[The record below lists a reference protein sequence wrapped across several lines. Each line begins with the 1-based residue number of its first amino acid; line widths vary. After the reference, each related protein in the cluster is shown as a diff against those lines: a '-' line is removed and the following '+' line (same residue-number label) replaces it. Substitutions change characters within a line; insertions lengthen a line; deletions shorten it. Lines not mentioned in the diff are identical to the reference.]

1 MTQPGLMAWRSIKT
15 RDQTIMTTLS
25 LEAVSTV
32 RSSAY
37 RKTAWRLMPFLMLCY
52 LCAYLD
58 RVNVGFAKLQMMND
72 LALSETV
79 YGLGAGVFF
88 IGYFLSEV
96 PSNIILHK
104 VGARVWIARIMI
116 TWGIVSALFAFVET
130 AWQFYA
136 LRFLLGIAE
145 AGLAPGLLL
154 YLTYW
159 FPSYR
164 RARMTVL
171 WFIAIPLSGM
181 VGGPLSGWIMNH
193 FAGVHGWAGWQ
204 WMFVLEAVPTVV
216 VGLLVLSY
224 LKDGVHQA
232 TWLNDEE
239 KALITREQAE
249 DDQQKVTHASIGE
262 FIRDRRLW
270 LLAAIYFCVVMG
282 QYAITFWLPPLVR
295 NAGVSDPL
303 HIGFLTSLPYL
314 CAIAAMLLVGR
325 SGDKHRER
333 RWHLIVPMIAG
344 AIGLSLAA
352 MMGGNPTLSILS
364 LCLAASG
371 ILSATSLFWMLPTT
385 LLGGVSAAAGI
396 AAVNSL
402 ANLAGFCSPYLIGWI
417 TTLTGSS
424 AIGMYLITGVLF
436 LGASLVLRIPA
447 ALVNR

>member
-1 MTQPGLMAWRSIKT
+1 
-15 RDQTIMTTLS
+15 MTTLS

-32 RSSAY
+32 RTNAY

-79 YGLGAGVFF
+79 YGLGAGMFF
-88 IGYFLSEV
+88 IGYFLCEV
-96 PSNIILHK
+96 PSNIILHR
-104 VGARVWIARIMI
+104 VGARIWIARIMI
-116 TWGIVSALFAFVET
+116 TWGIISALFAFVET
-130 AWQFYA
+130 AWQFYI
-136 LRFLLGIAE
+136 LRFLLGVAE

-164 RARMTVL
+164 RAKMTVL

-181 VGGPLSGWIMNH
+181 IGGPLSGWIMNH
-193 FAGVHGWAGWQ
+193 FAGFHGWTGWQ
-204 WMFVLEAVPTVV
+204 WMFVIEAIPTVV
-216 VGLLVLSY
+216 VGLMVLGY

-232 TWLNDEE
+232 SWLDDEE
-239 KALITREQAE
+239 KALIARELEE
-249 DDQQKVTHASIGE
+249 DNQHKVTHASPAA

-282 QYAITFWLPPLVR
+282 QYAITFWLPTLVR

-303 HIGFLTSLPYL
+303 NIGMLTSLPYM
-314 CAIAAMLLVGR
+314 CAIVAMLLAGR

-333 RWHLIVPMIAG
+333 RWHLIVPMLLG
-344 AIGLSLAA
+344 ALGLTLAA
-352 MMGGNPTLSILS
+352 ALGGNVVLSILS

-371 ILSATSLFWMLPTT
+371 ILSASSMFWMLPTT

-396 AAVNSL
+396 AAVNSF

-417 TTLTGSS
+417 TTVTGSS
-424 AIGMYLITGVLF
+424 AIGMYLITGVLAG
-436 LGASLVLRIPA
+436 GALLVLRVPA

>member
-1 MTQPGLMAWRSIKT
+1 
-15 RDQTIMTTLS
+15 MTTLS

-32 RSSAY
+32 RSNAY

-79 YGLGAGVFF
+79 YGLGAGMFF
-88 IGYFLSEV
+88 IGYFLCEV

-181 VGGPLSGWIMNH
+181 VGGPLSGWIMTH
-193 FAGVHGWAGWQ
+193 FAGMHGWAGWQ
-204 WMFVLEAVPTVV
+204 WMFVLEALPTVV

-232 TWLNDEE
+232 SWLNDDE
-239 KALITREQAE
+239 KALIARELAE
-249 DDQQKVTHASIGE
+249 DEQKKVTHASVGE

-282 QYAITFWLPPLVR
+282 QYAITFWLPTLVR
-295 NAGVSDPL
+295 NAGVSDPMK
-303 HIGFLTSLPYL
+303 IGVLTSLPYL
-314 CAIAAMLLVGR
+314 CAIVAMLYAGR
-325 SGDKHRER
+325 SGDRHRER
-333 RWHLIVPMIAG
+333 RWHLIIPMVAG
-344 AIGLSLAA
+344 AIGLTLAA
-352 MMGGNPTLSILS
+352 MMGGNVTLSILS

-371 ILSATSLFWMLPTT
+371 ILSATSMFWMLPTT

-396 AAVNSL
+396 AAVNSF

-424 AIGMYLITGVLF
+424 AIGMYLITGVLIA
-436 LGASLVLRIPA
+436 GATLVLRIPA

>member
-1 MTQPGLMAWRSIKT
+1 
-15 RDQTIMTTLS
+15 MTTLS
-25 LEAVSTV
+25 LDAVSTV
-32 RSSAY
+32 RSNAY

-79 YGLGAGVFF
+79 YGLGAGMFF
-88 IGYFLSEV
+88 IGYFLCEV
-96 PSNIILHK
+96 PSNIILHR
-104 VGARVWIARIMI
+104 VGARIWIARIMI
-116 TWGIVSALFAFVET
+116 TWGIISALFAFVET
-130 AWQFYA
+130 AWQFYI
-136 LRFLLGIAE
+136 LRFLLGVAE

-164 RARMTVL
+164 RAKMTVL

-181 VGGPLSGWIMNH
+181 IGGPLSGWIMNH
-193 FAGVHGWAGWQ
+193 FAGFQGWTGWQ
-204 WMFVLEAVPTVV
+204 WMFVIEAIPTVV
-216 VGLLVLSY
+216 VGLMVLGY

-232 TWLNDEE
+232 SWLDDEE
-239 KALITREQAE
+239 KALITRELEE
-249 DDQQKVTHASIGE
+249 DNQQKVTHASPAA

-282 QYAITFWLPPLVR
+282 QYAITFWLPTLVR

-303 HIGFLTSLPYL
+303 NIGLLTSLPYM
-314 CAIAAMLLVGR
+314 CAIVAMLLAGR

-333 RWHLIVPMIAG
+333 RWHLIVPMLLG
-344 AIGLSLAA
+344 ALGLTLAA
-352 MMGGNPTLSILS
+352 ALGGNVVLSILS

-371 ILSATSLFWMLPTT
+371 ILSASSMFWMLPTT

-396 AAVNSL
+396 AAVNSF

-417 TTLTGSS
+417 TTVTGSS
-424 AIGMYLITGVLF
+424 AIGMYLITGVLAG
-436 LGASLVLRIPA
+436 GALLVLRVPA

>member
-1 MTQPGLMAWRSIKT
+1 
-15 RDQTIMTTLS
+15 MTTLS

-32 RSSAY
+32 RTNAY

-79 YGLGAGVFF
+79 YGLGAGMFF
-88 IGYFLSEV
+88 IGYFLCEV
-96 PSNIILHK
+96 PSNIILHR
-104 VGARVWIARIMI
+104 VGARIWIARIMI
-116 TWGIVSALFAFVET
+116 TWGIISALFAFVET
-130 AWQFYA
+130 AWQFYI
-136 LRFLLGIAE
+136 LRFLLGVAE

-164 RARMTVL
+164 RAKMTVL

-181 VGGPLSGWIMNH
+181 IGGPLSGWIMNQ
-193 FAGVHGWAGWQ
+193 FAGFHGWSGWQ
-204 WMFVLEAVPTVV
+204 WMFVIEAIPTVV
-216 VGLLVLSY
+216 VGLMVLGY

-232 TWLNDEE
+232 SWLDDEE
-239 KALITREQAE
+239 KALIVRELEE
-249 DDQQKVTHASIGE
+249 DNQQKVTHASPAA

-282 QYAITFWLPPLVR
+282 QYAITFWLPTLVR

-303 HIGFLTSLPYL
+303 NIGLLTSLPYM
-314 CAIAAMLLVGR
+314 CAIVAMLLAGR

-333 RWHLIVPMIAG
+333 RWHLIVPMLLG
-344 AIGLSLAA
+344 ALGLTLAA
-352 MMGGNPTLSILS
+352 ALGGNVVLSILS

-371 ILSATSLFWMLPTT
+371 ILSASSMFWMLPTT

-396 AAVNSL
+396 AAVNSF

-417 TTLTGSS
+417 TTVTGSS
-424 AIGMYLITGVLF
+424 AIGMYLITGVLAG
-436 LGASLVLRIPA
+436 GALLVLRIPA